1 MRFSRFS
8 LYRKS
13 AADHRRRVFRMPGVI
28 SIADTQVRETA
39 SLLALARRVKLVL
52 GWRCSDTAAR
62 RRVADMLNP
71 NQPERHFPAEC
82 LEDVLLV
89 TGRDDFLRELLAVWA
104 RVEML
109 KRDEAELYADARK
122 PRTVRRRREEG
133 VA

>member
-1 MRFSRFS
+1 MSGII
-8 LYRKS
+8 S
-13 AADHRRRVFRMPGVI
+13 AVD
-28 SIADTQVRETA
+28 SQVHETVA
-39 SLLALARRVKLVL
+39 LLPLARRVKNRFQ
-52 GWRCSDTAAR
+52 WRCSNTAAR

-71 NQPERHFPAEC
+71 NMPERRFPAEC

-109 KRDEAELYADARK
+109 KRDEAELYDQARR
-122 PRTVRRRREEG
+122 PRVVRRRRDED